1 MEPKKKVLIIEESL
15 LFIAKKKYAQSIEK
29 LESMVSCLNTTEK
42 NSFSIYIGSSFDM
55 GYKCNLAYLLSK
67 EYDLSTNTIT
77 IFDSVEKL
85 NEILTLAIY
94 DFANIDKKVLLYL
107 GKFPAF
113 GFDVDGGSILAKQ
126 LIDTLKVRCKL
137 DVGFIR
143 KNKEVYV
150 DNQINNIIYTEYI
163 DAFNNKFTRRMKN
176 METNKNI
183 LARYS
188 DYDHV
193 ITAHTSKFFGM
204 EPSKNEFWNKAI
216 LFPMFCTSSY
226 LRANETVPKEY
237 TVLEHGVIN
246 NVKKIITPSVDEKK
260 DLIADYKCDESKI
273 SVIYRGIAP
282 DFHFDSS
289 REIVGCVQLI
299 YIASIKRQKNNIE
312 SLKLLKELI
321 LKGHEVKLNL
331 VCTIQDKAIYEDM
344 AKFIKQNNLQN
355 NVQFHIELVQ
365 SEIVTLMK
373 RMHIGVSV
381 SNWETFGRGIF
392 ECVSSGLPTFVYKK
406 LKVIENIC
414 GDNIGVMFSDD
425 FIEMSNQIDA
435 VIKNRD
441 KYLLMRDSLKIL
453 RNNVSYKREQLLL
466 INSIF
471 NE

>member
-1 MEPKKKVLIIEESL
+1 M
-15 LFIAKKKYAQSIEK
+15 
-29 LESMVSCLNTTEK
+29 
-42 NSFSIYIGSSFDM
+42 
-55 GYKCNLAYLLSK
+55 
-67 EYDLSTNTIT
+67 
-77 IFDSVEKL
+77 
-85 NEILTLAIY
+85 
-94 DFANIDKKVLLYL
+94 
-107 GKFPAF
+107 
-113 GFDVDGGSILAKQ
+113 
-126 LIDTLKVRCKL
+126 
-137 DVGFIR
+137 
-143 KNKEVYV
+143 
-150 DNQINNIIYTEYI
+150 
-163 DAFNNKFTRRMKN
+163 
-176 METNKNI
+176 
-183 LARYS
+183 
-188 DYDHV
+188 
-193 ITAHTSKFFGM
+193 
-204 EPSKNEFWNKAI
+204 
-216 LFPMFCTSSY
+216 
-226 LRANETVPKEY
+226 
-237 TVLEHGVIN
+237 
-246 NVKKIITPSVDEKK
+246 
-260 DLIADYKCDESKI
+260 
-273 SVIYRGIAP
+273 
-282 DFHFDSS
+282 
-289 REIVGCVQLI
+289 
-299 YIASIKRQKNNIE
+299 
-312 SLKLLKELI
+312 KELI

-331 VCTIQDKAIYEDM
+331 VCTIQDKAIYEEM